1 MLSAIVLEAV
11 VDKGN
16 VNVENWAVET
26 KMFYEALLMQQEWH
40 TKMKSH
46 GKCVQKCENRNKLIF
61 VEIKKNWE

>member
-26 KMFYEALLMQQEWH
+26 KMLYEA
-40 TKMKSH
+40 
-46 GKCVQKCENRNKLIF
+46 
-61 VEIKKNWE
+61 